1 MHSFSGSYLAD
12 DVNFLVKLIN
22 VKETSLADKEKAI
35 QTGKAHYSEMISKEY
50 LPTNEYLELFE
61 HLTEINGKQMAEAI
75 YVIAS
80 HINDTHHDEIT
91 LVSLLRAGTPVGVL
105 LKRTL
110 EKHFNRDVKH
120 YSVSIVRDRGID
132 TNALDYI
139 LNEDKR
145 KGSGFVFVDG
155 WTAKGVITREL
166 KHYVAKYNKDR
177 GACVSD
183 KLVVLS
189 DIGGTA
195 DVTASYDDYAIPSGI
210 LNSTVSGLVSRSI
223 WNKQIGDSD
232 FHGVIYY
239 KEFEKHDRT
248 LLFVDKIMDFMPDI
262 EATFSTNV
270 DAEGLR
276 TKNKSDFSFSD
287 PDKAKLQHKSL
298 MEYVHALME
307 MYGET
312 DINMVKPGIAEATRV
327 MLRRIPKALHIKD
340 TSKGDVAHLIRL
352 AKDKNIPVIIDE
364 EMPLNAA
371 AVISN
376 VRD

>member
-1 MHSFSGSYLAD
+1 M
-12 DVNFLVKLIN
+12 
-22 VKETSLADKEKAI
+22 
-35 QTGKAHYSEMISKEY
+35 
-50 LPTNEYLELFE
+50 
-61 HLTEINGKQMAEAI
+61 
-75 YVIAS
+75 IAS
-80 HINDTHHDEIT
+80 HINDTQPDEIT

-177 GACVSD
+177 GTCVSD

-223 WNKQIGDSD
+223 WNEQIGDKD

-239 KEFEKHDRT
+239 KEFEDQDRT
-248 LLFVDKIMDFMPDI
+248 LLFVDKIMGLMPDI
-262 EATFSTNV
+262 EVALSTNSV
-270 DAEGLR
+270 SEYSCSNPE
-276 TKNKSDFSFSD
+276 T
-287 PDKAKLQHKSL
+287 AKEQHKSL

-307 MYGET
+307 TYGET

-340 TSKGDVAHLIRL
+340 TSKGDIAHLIRL
-352 AKDKNIPVIIDE
+352 AKDKDIPVIIDE